1 MDFEPRTI
9 VNGAQ
14 LKHHPGKAVSI
25 HLFVDR
31 AETDGRSF
39 TGRSTDGLNI
49 QVVLSQPLSELLHG
63 WVEVI
68 GMAGSN
74 ESVRCKEI
82 ITYKETEESA
92 FDAFGHDALCTFLA
106 NCKDIFQMT

>member
-74 ESVRCKEI
+74 ESVRCKEVCCP
-82 ITYKETEESA
+82 EGRNGN
-92 FDAFGHDALCTFLA
+92 FFL
-106 NCKDIFQMT
+106 I